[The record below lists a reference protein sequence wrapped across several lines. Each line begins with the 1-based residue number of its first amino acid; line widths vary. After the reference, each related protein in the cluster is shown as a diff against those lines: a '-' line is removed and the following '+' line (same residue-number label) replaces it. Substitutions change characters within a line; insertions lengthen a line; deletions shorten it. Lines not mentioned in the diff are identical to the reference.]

1 MKRILIILA
10 TIAAALTLMLGAN
23 PASAQYLEGGGDSPD
38 GPWIKLSANK
48 VEAGG
53 SVTVDGGGF
62 DGGATV
68 RIDIESDPV
77 FLANATAKADGTF
90 SATVTIPADIPLG
103 AHEIVATGPG
113 EDGELVLRAAIEVV
127 APGTLGGGGG
137 GGGGTGA
144 GTTGGGGALARTG
157 SNVLPLVG
165 IGGAALLLGAAF
177 IYGARKPSE
186 A

>member
-10 TIAAALTLMLGAN
+10 TIATALALMLGAN
-23 PASAQYLEGGGDSPD
+23 PASAQYLEGDGGDSP
-38 GPWIKLSANK
+38 
-48 VEAGG
+48 
-53 SVTVDGGGF
+53 GGG
-62 DGGATV
+62 
-68 RIDIESDPV
+68 
-77 FLANATAKADGTF
+77 GTPT
-90 SATVTIPADIPLG
+90 SAW
-103 AHEIVATGPG
+103 
-113 EDGELVLRAAIEVV
+113 IEVV
-127 APGTLGGGGG
+127 APGSLGGGGG
-137 GGGGTGA
+137 APGTGA